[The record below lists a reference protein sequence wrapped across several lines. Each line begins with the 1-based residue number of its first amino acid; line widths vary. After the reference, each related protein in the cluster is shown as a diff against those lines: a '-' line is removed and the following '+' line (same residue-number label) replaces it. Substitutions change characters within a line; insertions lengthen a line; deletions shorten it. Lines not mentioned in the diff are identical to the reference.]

1 MSNNVEFENMIK
13 SQTETATIEEVEREL
28 NVRFKSGKM
37 SSIIKNKLTSSV
49 KPNDLYL
56 DMAYQRDI
64 NDNKV
69 KLIMKNYNQNA
80 VGVVTLSMRENG
92 DLYIIDGSHRVE
104 ALRRMGLGNSDLNAI
119 VFFDLSIQDEA
130 ELFVLLNENRTKPK
144 RSDLHKASV
153 SSNVSLAKDIDAVLA
168 SLNLHIG
175 NKPGDGTVRA
185 ISTVYKV
192 SEKIGLDN
200 FKKVMTV
207 LVDANGTHSKFLQ
220 SEYITAVAVILAKF
234 KNVDLTRLTVAIA
247 SIGDPALAIAN
258 ASVKARNSSPFA
270 KIVSLAN
277 IFIDS
282 YNYKLRTNRL
292 DVVKILSLNARNY
305 LEIED

>member
-1 MSNNVEFENMIK
+1 
-13 SQTETATIEEVEREL
+13 
-28 NVRFKSGKM
+28 
-37 SSIIKNKLTSSV
+37 
-49 KPNDLYL
+49 
-56 DMAYQRDI
+56 
-64 NDNKV
+64 
-69 KLIMKNYNQNA
+69 
-80 VGVVTLSMRENG
+80 
-92 DLYIIDGSHRVE
+92 
-104 ALRRMGLGNSDLNAI
+104 
-119 VFFDLSIQDEA
+119 
-130 ELFVLLNENRTKPK
+130 
-144 RSDLHKASV
+144 
-153 SSNVSLAKDIDAVLA
+153 
-168 SLNLHIG
+168 
-175 NKPGDGTVRA
+175 
-185 ISTVYKV
+185 
-192 SEKIGLDN
+192 
-200 FKKVMTV
+200 MTV